1 MLRADGGPHCDNC
14 GGMVRPDVVLF
25 GEGLD
30 NDLLGVS
37 IKAIS
42 SADTLIIG
50 GTSLVVQPAAG
61 LVRYFRG
68 QKLVMINK
76 SATAADE
83 WADLVLHEPIG
94 RTMESVM
101 AIMEETG
108 Y

>member
-1 MLRADGGPHCDNC
+1 MNHISRGYILECCVDSVESALAAAAGGANRLELCSN
-14 GGMVRPDVVLF
+14 
-25 GEGLD
+25 
-30 NDLLGVS
+30 
-37 IKAIS
+37 
-42 SADTLIIG
+42 LIIG
-50 GTSLVVQPAAG
+50 GTSLVVQPVAG

>member
-1 MLRADGGPHCDNC
+1 
-14 GGMVRPDVVLF
+14 
-25 GEGLD
+25 
-30 NDLLGVS
+30 
-37 IKAIS
+37 
-42 SADTLIIG
+42 
-50 GTSLVVQPAAG
+50 
-61 LVRYFRG
+61 
-68 QKLVMINK
+68 MINK

>member
-1 MLRADGGPHCDNC
+1 
-14 GGMVRPDVVLF
+14 MVRPDVVLF

-50 GTSLVVQPAAG
+50 GTSLVVQPTAG

-94 RTMESVM
+94 RTMEAVM
-101 AIMEETG
+101 AALK
-108 Y
+108 

>member
-1 MLRADGGPHCDNC
+1 
-14 GGMVRPDVVLF
+14 MVRPDVVLF

-30 NDLLGVS
+30 NDLLGAS

-94 RTMESVM
+94 RTMEFVM
-101 AIMEETG
+101 AVMEETG